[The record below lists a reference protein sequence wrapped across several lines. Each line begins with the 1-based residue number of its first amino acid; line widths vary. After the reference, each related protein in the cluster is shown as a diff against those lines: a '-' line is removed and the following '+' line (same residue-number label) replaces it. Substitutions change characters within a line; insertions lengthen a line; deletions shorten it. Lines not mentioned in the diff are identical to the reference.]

1 MVITA
6 NIIIEKRKELWEQYH
21 NPNKDFEYIVAVANE
36 LMNNSELLKE
46 VIDNPELLI
55 EMTFTIVDK
64 TKSTV
69 PFFLNDIQHD
79 FINRLNHSIEQH
91 RQGKLLHLRFLVLK
105 GRQQGF
111 TSVITAY
118 QLANTLIKKNFTG
131 FTLADTS
138 DNVRSIFQDKAKYV
152 YNQLPE
158 VLKPTEKYNSKT
170 EMFFENLNSSWRIN
184 VASDQVGRSRTIN
197 FFHGSESAFWNC
209 LISSIQS
216 SLGEALTKDSIQ
228 ILESTAN
235 GFNEFK
241 DLWDSGEWI
250 NCFYEWWRTKE
261 YKDEFESQDIK
272 NKFLYNI
279 DYKKDSEWIWERL
292 NWLKYKL
299 HLEDEQLY
307 WYYNKYKNYLNKD
320 MIKQEYPCTPEE
332 AFLNSGNCVFSTE
345 LLMQRKVELQELY
358 KNKSYKQGF
367 FKFKWNDENSKDF
380 ILNSTI
386 KFVESQT
393 GIIKIYER
401 PKAHGFYV
409 LGGDTAGDGSDFFA
423 GTIIDNTTGKRC
435 ATLHG
440 KIDADI
446 YTWQMYCLGI
456 FYNSAMASIEINFN
470 TFPVIELKRL
480 KYPHQYKR
488 EEYDSISK
496 KMQEKFGWK
505 TDRNTRPLIIS
516 EEQSIIK
523 DHIELFTDITM
534 IEEALTF
541 IYDKDMRPDATEG
554 KHDDLLFSD
563 MIAQSTRWQQRVERQ
578 PSRILEGFF
587 TPTELEDEGYVNPNQ
602 HKNKVLNKPV
612 SSRRRGR

>member
-6 NIIIEKRKELWEQYH
+6 NQVIEKRKELWKEYH
-21 NPNKDFEYIVAVANE
+21 DQNKDFEYVLAVARE
-36 LMNNSELLKE
+36 LTENMQLLQE
-46 VIDNPELLI
+46 VINNPELLI

-64 TKSTV
+64 EKSTV
-69 PFFLNDIQHD
+69 PFFLNDVQHD
-79 FINRLNHSIEQH
+79 FLNLLNEKIELH

-131 FTLADTS
+131 FTLADTA
-138 DNVRSIFQDKAKYV
+138 DNVRAIFQDKAKYV
-152 YNQLPE
+152 YNQLPDI
-158 VLKPTEKYNSKT
+158 LKPTEKYNSKT

-184 VASDQVGRSRTIN
+184 VASEQVGRSRTIN
-197 FFHGSESAFWNC
+197 FFHGSEAAFWNC
-209 LISSIQS
+209 LISSTQS

-261 YKDEFESQDIK
+261 YQDSFESQDIK
-272 NKFLYNI
+272 NKFLYDI
-279 DYKKDSEWIWERL
+279 DHKSDWIWERL
-292 NWLKYKL
+292 NWLKYKI
-299 HLEDEQLY
+299 HLKDEQLY

-320 MIKQEYPCTPEE
+320 LIKQEYPCTPEE
-332 AFLNSGNCVFSTE
+332 AFLNSGNCVFNAE
-345 LLMQRKVELQELY
+345 LLMQRKVELQQLY
-358 KNKSYKQGF
+358 KEKPYKRGF
-367 FKFKWNDENSKDF
+367 FKFKWNDEESKDY
-380 ILNSTI
+380 ILNSSI
-386 KFVESQT
+386 EFEESQM
-393 GIIKIYER
+393 GMIKIYEQ
-401 PKAHGFYV
+401 PKTHGFYV

-423 GTIIDNTTGKRC
+423 GTCLDNTTGKRV
-435 ATLHG
+435 ATLHA
-440 KIDADI
+440 KVDADI

-456 FYNSAMASIEINFN
+456 YYNQALASIEINFN

-480 KYPHQYKR
+480 KYPHQYIR

-516 EEQSIIK
+516 EEQSIVK
-523 DHIELFTDITM
+523 DHIELFTDIETIDEM
-534 IEEALTF
+534 LTF
-541 IYDKDMRPDATEG
+541 IYDENMRPDATEG

-563 MIAQSTRWQQRVERQ
+563 MIAQATRWQQKVERQ
-578 PSRILEGFF
+578 PARTLQGFF
-587 TPTELEDEGYVNPNQ
+587 TPTELEDEGYIDVNTP
-602 HKNKVLNKPV
+602 KLKGINKPV
-612 SSRRRGR
+612 SNRRRRR